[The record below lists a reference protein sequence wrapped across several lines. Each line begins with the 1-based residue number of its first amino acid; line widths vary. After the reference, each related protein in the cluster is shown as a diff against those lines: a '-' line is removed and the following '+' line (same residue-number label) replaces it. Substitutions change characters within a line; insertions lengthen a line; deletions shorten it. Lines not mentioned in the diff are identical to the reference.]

1 MQITLR
7 GSAISLAPTAM
18 DDREDVRL
26 PALPSARELRRARLV
41 RHLSRRQ
48 LGFLALHL
56 AMGDHQR
63 GAPDGDAVEFRLD
76 RALRP

>member
-7 GSAISLAPTAM
+7 GSAISLAPTVM
-18 DDREDVRL
+18 GDREDVRL

-56 AMGDHQR
+56 AMGVLGWSALALAGW
-63 GAPDGDAVEFRLD
+63 GAY
-76 RALRP
+76 ALIR

>member
-56 AMGDHQR
+56 AMGVLGWSALALVGW
-63 GAPDGDAVEFRLD
+63 GAY
-76 RALRP
+76 ALIR

>member
-48 LGFLALHL
+48 LGFLALHP
-56 AMGDHQR
+56 AMGVLGWSALALAGW
-63 GAPDGDAVEFRLD
+63 GAY
-76 RALRP
+76 ALIR